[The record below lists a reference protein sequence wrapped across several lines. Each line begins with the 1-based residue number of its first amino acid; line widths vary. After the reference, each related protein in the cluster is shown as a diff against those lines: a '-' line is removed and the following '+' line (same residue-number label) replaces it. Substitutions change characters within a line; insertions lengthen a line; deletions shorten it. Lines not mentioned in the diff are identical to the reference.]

1 MGDEM
6 SSNETC
12 TMNLCPVNKAMEYV
26 SKKWSIE
33 IIRDMFFGKKRFSE
47 FKEGKP
53 NLSNKVLSDCLKNL
67 ESKGVIEKKI
77 VNSTPVITEYY
88 LTERGRSLN
97 KVIYELAVFYI
108 DHCGADKF
116 SDENV
121 REKQKSEFRG
131 VLEIKN

>member
-1 MGDEM
+1 M
-6 SSNETC
+6 SSNESC
-12 TMNLCPVNKAMEYV
+12 EMNLCPVNKAMEYV

-67 ESKGVIEKKI
+67 ESNGVIEKRI
-77 VNSTPVITEYY
+77 VNSTPVMTEYY
-88 LTERGRSLN
+88 LTELGRSLN

-108 DHCGADKF
+108 DHCGLDKF
-116 SDENV
+116 SDENM
-121 REKQKSEFRG
+121 REEQKRNFRE
-131 VLEIKN
+131 VLEIND

>member
-1 MGDEM
+1 M
-6 SSNETC
+6 SSNESC
-12 TMNLCPVNKAMEYV
+12 EMNLCPVNKAMEYV

-67 ESKGVIEKKI
+67 ESNGVIEKRI
-77 VNSTPVITEYY
+77 VNSTPVMTEYY
-88 LTERGRSLN
+88 LTELGRSLN

-108 DHCGADKF
+108 DHCNLDKF
-116 SDENV
+116 RDENV
-121 REKQKSEFRG
+121 REKQKSEFRE
-131 VLEIKN
+131 VLEIRN

>member
-1 MGDEM
+1 M
-6 SSNETC
+6 SSNESC
-12 TMNLCPVNKAMEYV
+12 EMNLCPVNKAMEYV

-47 FKEGKP
+47 FKEGNP

-108 DHCGADKF
+108 DHCGLDKF
-116 SDENV
+116 PDENM
-121 REKQKSEFRG
+121 REKQKRDFRE
-131 VLEIKN
+131 VLEIEK